1 MKEEEEEEGSGGGA
15 EEKAKEQAEKE
26 QQKEKEIRTSRKNN
40 SGLCA
45 GRCMRRGG
53 AKGAPF
59 LRGTFDEDCT
69 RRNARSKLVLSYLR
83 TAGSH
88 RKVNL
93 SSR

>member
-1 MKEEEEEEGSGGGA
+1 MQLKVEGEGEGKGEGEE
-15 EEKAKEQAEKE
+15 
-26 QQKEKEIRTSRKNN
+26 
-40 SGLCA
+40 
-45 GRCMRRGG
+45 

-59 LRGTFDEDCT
+59 LRETFDEDCT

>member
-1 MKEEEEEEGSGGGA
+1 MYVQLKVEGGEEGKGEG
-15 EEKAKEQAEKE
+15 EE
-26 QQKEKEIRTSRKNN
+26 
-40 SGLCA
+40 
-45 GRCMRRGG
+45 